1 MNNLQHS
8 GVLGMK
14 WGKRKYHNSDG
25 TYNDAGQRQIV
36 KDLKKDHKKSSSY
49 SYPYSTSKAYQKSTE
64 DLVKNSKN
72 ITKQDIDKLRT
83 TKKKWFAASKKAEA
97 DMQSLQETAN
107 KLAKETYDKE
117 LKKNGDSYPTE
128 RAKEKLFNSILYNDE
143 TSGYSRA
150 TSLHPDIVK
159 KTNEADKLFDEY
171 QNKRI
176 DLGKKVLG
184 KYGDT
189 VLYKD
194 RWSQY
199 TVNESLAESV
209 SKVFDSDITYTR

>member
-1 MNNLQHS
+1 MNDIQHS

-14 WGKRKYHNSDG
+14 WGKHKYHNSDG
-25 TYNDAGQRQIV
+25 TYNDAGQKQIV
-36 KDLKKDHKKSSSY
+36 KDLIKDHKKSSSY
-49 SYPYSTSKAYQKSTE
+49 SYPYLTSKEYKKSTE
-64 DLVKNSKN
+64 DLIKNSKN
-72 ITKQDIDKLRT
+72 ITKQDIDDLRNI
-83 TKKKWFAASKKAEA
+83 KEKWFAASKKAES
-97 DMQSLQETAN
+97 DMQSLEKTAQ

-128 RAKEKLFNSILYNDE
+128 RAKEKLFEAILFDDE

-150 TSLHPDIVK
+150 TSLHPELVK
-159 KTNEADKLFDEY
+159 KTNDADKLFDEY

-176 DLGKKVLG
+176 DIGKKVLG

-189 VLYKD
+189 VLHKD

-199 TVNESLAESV
+199 TVNESIAESI
-209 SKVFDSDITYTR
+209 SKVFDSDITYDR